1 MDDRNNDDRTGDGEA
16 RDAAGEILF
25 AAELKPYR
33 SLGPRGFGLLLMLIA
48 GTCFASGLL
57 FWSMGAWPIAGF
69 FGLDVLAIQFAF
81 RLNYRAARAREY
93 VEMTRETLKIRRVQ
107 PNGREQTFDFNPYW
121 ARLEVQ
127 RVPEWGIT
135 RMELA
140 SHGRRLAIGGF
151 LNPDDRE
158 GFATAFQDALTSM
171 RRADHAML

>member
-1 MDDRNNDDRTGDGEA
+1 MDDRNNDDHNSDETGG
-16 RDAAGEILF
+16 ILF

-57 FWSMGAWPIAGF
+57 FWSLGAWPIAGF

-81 RLNYRAARAREY
+81 RINYRAARAREY
-93 VEMTRETLKIRRVQ
+93 VEMTRETLRIRRVQ
-107 PNGREQTFDFNPYW
+107 ANGREQVFDFNPYW

-127 RVPEWGIT
+127 RVPDWGIT

-140 SHGRRLAIGGF
+140 SHGRRLAIGSF

-158 GFATAFQDALTSM
+158 GFATAFQNALTRM
-171 RRADHAML
+171 RRADPATL